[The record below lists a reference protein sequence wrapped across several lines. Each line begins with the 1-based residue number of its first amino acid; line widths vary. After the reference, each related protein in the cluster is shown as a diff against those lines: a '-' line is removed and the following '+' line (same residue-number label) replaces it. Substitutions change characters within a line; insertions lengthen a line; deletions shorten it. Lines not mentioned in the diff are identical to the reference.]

1 MKLFNSQGDVPTNND
16 AQMNDAV
23 KNSDV
28 TKAVITMSKEGNSV
42 VMPKLPQMAT
52 FWNNAGPLMNGAY
65 TGSIKPADYQAQLQ
79 KLCHHQ

>member
-1 MKLFNSQGDVPTNND
+1 
-16 AQMNDAV
+16 
-23 KNSDV
+23 
-28 TKAVITMSKEGNSV
+28 MSKEGNSV

-79 KLCHHQ
+79 KFQDSISK